1 MITIIAI
8 IFFYI
13 APIVLVVKIDSHN
26 PLIILL
32 MIGIWIIDS
41 IILYDVCDWYEEV
54 GSTTPK
60 LSYRAFIKLYNVM
73 PDDFSLHEY
82 DFYYK
87 DTIIDFKTFP
97 DWWRYRRFYKNIE
110 KHKTEQEQL
119 QRQAALISE
128 LQRGLTQQQAKVDS
142 FIKEK
147 LNEQTQFFNGN

>member
-1 MITIIAI
+1 MITIIVI

-13 APIVLVVKIDSHN
+13 VPVVLTIKIAN
-26 PLIILL
+26 LCVILL
-32 MIGIWIIDS
+32 TIGIWIIDT
-41 IILYDVCDWYEEV
+41 IILYVYCGWWNQV

-73 PDDFSLHEY
+73 PEDFSFNEY

-87 DTIIDFKTFP
+87 NTVIDFKTFP
-97 DWWRYRRFYKNIE
+97 DWWRYRKFYKNIE
-110 KHKTEQEQL
+110 KYKTEQEQL

-128 LQRGLTQQQAKVDS
+128 LQRGLAQEQIKVDD

-147 LNEQTQFFNGN
+147 LNEQTQFFSGN

>member
-13 APIVLVVKIDSHN
+13 APVVLTIKTAS
-26 PLIILL
+26 LFILL
-32 MIGIWIIDS
+32 LTIGIWIVDTIV
-41 IILYDVCDWYEEV
+41 LYYAGAWWGRL

-73 PDDFSLHEY
+73 PDDFSFNEY

-87 DTIIDFKTFP
+87 STVIDFKTFP
-97 DWWRYRRFYKNIE
+97 DWWCYRRFYKNIE
-110 KHKTEQEQL
+110 KYKTEQEQN
-119 QRQAALISE
+119 QRQAALIAE
-128 LQRGLTQQQAKVDS
+128 LQRGLAQEQAKADN

-147 LNEQTQFFNGN
+147 LNEQAQIFNGN

>member
-1 MITIIAI
+1 MITYIII

-13 APIVLVVKIDSHN
+13 APIILVVKTMSGYMAYLLVGIY
-26 PLIILL
+26 IINTVFAIYYSMWRDRL
-32 MIGIWIIDS
+32 
-41 IILYDVCDWYEEV
+41 

-73 PDDFSLHEY
+73 PSDFELRTY
-82 DFYYK
+82 DVYYK
-87 DTIIDFKTFP
+87 DMIVDFKTFP
-97 DWWRYRRFYKNIE
+97 DWWRYRHFYKNIE
-110 KHKTEQEQL
+110 KHRGKQEQL

-147 LNEQTQFFNGN
+147 LNEQAQIFNGD